1 MAAAGDVPEGSW
13 GDAKRAPVVGGNWKS
28 NGDRDFVN
36 TFPDDVL
43 NKSTFDSDKMTV
55 CVAPT
60 DIHLTLAKEKVQNNI
75 HVMAQDVSQYGKGA
89 YTGNVTAD

>member
-1 MAAAGDVPEGSW
+1 MGDV
-13 GDAKRAPVVGGNWKS
+13 KRDPVVGGNWKS

-43 NKSTFDSDKMTV
+43 NKSTFDSSKMTV

-60 DIHLTLAKEKVQNNI
+60 DIHLSMATEKINNNI
-75 HVMAQDVSQYGKGA
+75 HVMAQDVS
-89 YTGNVTAD
+89 